1 MNECCP
7 PFFKEM
13 VAMYYII
20 CEIIIRN
27 LLADYIIA
35 ELYQVYKICHSGGY
49 FVSHNHSKNVKLA
62 NLVQFVDWFCYFR
75 CRKIEF
81 T

>member
-35 ELYQVYKICHSGGY
+35 ELYQEYKICHSGGGGGVY
-49 FVSHNHSKNVKLA
+49 LVSHNHSKK
-62 NLVQFVDWFCYFR
+62 C
-75 CRKIEF
+75 
-81 T
+81 